1 MISRILATALLLVF
15 LLTTFRHGWN
25 TPTTDFPNY
34 YTAAVLV
41 RNHVKPLRDYYDWT
55 WFQRQMN
62 YAGIET
68 QLGAYPPQSPLTMLP
83 IVPFANLPVQRAK
96 QIWLTLNLLF
106 LLATIWLLAQ
116 IVDWPVAWV
125 GLLAVLVYSPIGWN
139 FYLGQYY
146 VFLLFLLTLAVH
158 CLERKRATAGGFL
171 CGATFGL
178 KVYGA
183 PFLFYCAAKRD
194 WKAVA
199 GFLSAVAVA
208 MITAVAIFGW
218 ADVQYFGAHI
228 LSRALDS
235 GTIDPYNSGNG
246 TLTTLFRHLF
256 ISDPDL
262 NPHPLWSAPYLAFF
276 LQALTTLSVLLVA
289 LLAFV
294 LRPSKGV
301 SYDFAWFTVA
311 VLLVSTN
318 TATYTFVL
326 LFLPLVVWFRNATLT
341 HRILLVGAFA
351 TLNLPITTSIFP
363 KLWLLAV
370 LFCVFGREYFRGLGN
385 KRIAATVAVSTLIA
399 GISAS
404 SHYRRYQL
412 EPLQHY
418 ERVGA
423 GANSIFETSSAITRD
438 GLFYQVIGGESYVLR
453 WLHPNANVAESLTF
467 PGEPFHPVA
476 PSPGGPV
483 YFELVANRRS
493 TFFQF
498 DARTRTT
505 TPISPSE
512 NIRVPD
518 SMVSPDGRWVATES
532 SNSGVHQIL
541 LKNLAT
547 GAQRPLTP
555 GHCDSRSPAWELDS
569 KALIFASDCGKG
581 IGLSVLYRAKIPPN
595 TAVE

>member
-1 MISRILATALLLVF
+1 MISRAAATVLLLVF
-15 LLTTFRHGWN
+15 LLTTFRNGWK

-41 RNHVKPLRDYYDWT
+41 RNHVKPLHAYYDWT

-83 IVPFANLPVQRAK
+83 IVPLANFPVQRAK

-106 LLATIWLLAQ
+106 LLATIWLLAR
-116 IVDWPVAWV
+116 IVDWPVAWI

-146 VFLLFLLTLAVH
+146 VFLLFLLTLAVC
-158 CLERKRATAGGFL
+158 CLERRRASTGGFL

-194 WKAVA
+194 WRAVA
-199 GFLSAVAVA
+199 GFLLAVTLALA
-208 MITAVAIFGW
+208 TAIALFGW
-218 ADVQYFGAHI
+218 TDVQYFGAHI

-246 TLTTLFRHLF
+246 ALTTLFRHLF

-262 NPHPLWSAPYLAFF
+262 NPHPLWRAPYQAFF
-276 LQALTTLSVLLVA
+276 LQALTTLCVLLVA
-289 LLAFV
+289 LLAFM
-294 LRPSKGV
+294 RQPSKGV
-301 SYDFAWFTVA
+301 AYDFSWFTVA

-326 LFLPLVVWFRNATLT
+326 LFLPLVVWFRNASLAE
-341 HRILLVGAFA
+341 RILLVGAFA
-351 TLNLPITTSIFP
+351 TLNLPLPTSIFP
-363 KLWLLAV
+363 KLWLLST
-370 LFCVFGREYFRGLGN
+370 LFYVFGREYFRGLGS
-385 KRIAATVAVSTLIA
+385 RQLAATVAVAGLIA
-399 GISAS
+399 GISTA
-404 SHYRRYQL
+404 SHYHRYQM

-418 ERVGA
+418 ERVGV
-423 GANSIFETSSAITRD
+423 GGISIFETSPAITRD
-438 GLFYQVIGGESYVLR
+438 GLFYQAIGGESYVLR
-453 WLHPNANVAESLTF
+453 WVHSNSNVAENLSF

-476 PSPGGPV
+476 MSPDGPI
-483 YFELVANRRS
+483 YFELVANGRS
-493 TFFQF
+493 TFLQF
-498 DARTRTT
+498 DSRTRSTS
-505 TPISPSE
+505 PISSSQ

-518 SMVSPDGRWVATES
+518 SVVSPDGQWVATES
-532 SNSGVHQIL
+532 SLSGLHQIL
-541 LKNLAT
+541 LKNVAT
-547 GAQRPLTP
+547 GAQRLLTP
-555 GHCDSRSPAWELDS
+555 SHCDSRSPAWELDS

-581 IGLSVLYRAKIPPN
+581 IGLSVLYRAEV
-595 TAVE
+595 TANAVVE

>member
-1 MISRILATALLLVF
+1 MISRVAATALLLVF

-41 RNHVKPLRDYYDWT
+41 RNHTKPLAAYYDWT

-62 YAGIET
+62 YGGIET
-68 QLGAYPPQSPLTMLP
+68 QLGAYAPQSPLTMLP
-83 IVPFANLPVQRAK
+83 MVPFANFPVQRAK
-96 QIWLTLNLLF
+96 QIWITLNLLF
-106 LLATIWLLAQ
+106 LLAAIWLLAHM
-116 IVDWPVAWV
+116 VDWPVARV
-125 GLLAVLVYSPIGWN
+125 GLLAILVYSPIGWN

-146 VFLLFLLTLAVH
+146 VFLLFLLTLAVY
-158 CLERKRATAGGFL
+158 CLERRRALTGGFL

-194 WKAVA
+194 WKAVG
-199 GFLSAVAVA
+199 GFVLAVTIAVV
-208 MITAVAIFGW
+208 TAIALFGW
-218 ADVQYFGAHI
+218 TDVQYFGAHI

-262 NPHPLWSAPYLAFF
+262 NPHPLWRAPYLAFF

-294 LRPSKGV
+294 RQPSKGV

-318 TATYTFVL
+318 TAAYTFVL
-326 LFLPLVVWFRNATLT
+326 LFLPLVVWFRNASLA

-351 TLNLPITTSIFP
+351 TLNLPLPTSIFP
-363 KLWLLAV
+363 KLWLLAA

-385 KRIAATVAVSTLIA
+385 RRIFATVAVSGLIA

-418 ERVGA
+418 ERVGV
-423 GANSIFETSSAITRD
+423 GDNPIFETSPTITRD
-438 GLFYQVIGGESYVLR
+438 GLFYQAIGGDRYVLR
-453 WLHPNANVAESLTF
+453 WLHSNVAENLTF

-476 PSPGGPV
+476 MSPDGPV

-498 DARTRTT
+498 DSRNRSTM
-505 TPISPSE
+505 PISLSE

-532 SNSGVHQIL
+532 SHSGLHQIL

-547 GAQRPLTP
+547 GAQRLLTP
-555 GHCDSRSPAWELDS
+555 SHCDSRSPAWELDS

-581 IGLSVLYRAKIPPN
+581 IGLSVLYRAEMTEN
-595 TAVE
+595 TVVE

>member
-1 MISRILATALLLVF
+1 MISRVAATVLLLVF
-15 LLTTFRHGWN
+15 LLTTFRHGWK

-41 RNHVKPLRDYYDWT
+41 RNHVKPLNAYYDWT

-83 IVPFANLPVQRAK
+83 MVPFANFPVQRAK
-96 QIWLTLNLLF
+96 QIWLTLNLFF
-106 LLATIWLLAQ
+106 LLATIWLLARM
-116 IVDWPVAWV
+116 VDWPVAWV
-125 GLLAVLVYSPIGWN
+125 GLLAALVYSPIGWN

-146 VFLLFLLTLAVH
+146 VFLLFLLTVAVY
-158 CLERKRATAGGFL
+158 CLERKRALAGGFL

-183 PFLFYCAAKRD
+183 PFLFYFAAKRD
-194 WKAVA
+194 CKAVG
-199 GFLSAVAVA
+199 GFVLAATVAVV
-208 MITAVAIFGW
+208 TAIALFGW
-218 ADVQYFGAHI
+218 TDVHYFGAHI

-256 ISDPDL
+256 IFDPDL
-262 NPHPLWSAPYLAFF
+262 NPHPLWRAPYLAFF
-276 LQALTTLSVLLVA
+276 LQALTTLFVLLVS

-294 LRPSKGV
+294 RQPSKGV
-301 SYDFAWFTVA
+301 AYDFAWFTVG

-326 LFLPLVVWFRNATLT
+326 LFLPLVVWFRNASFAQ
-341 HRILLVGAFA
+341 RIFLIGAFA
-351 TLNLPITTSIFP
+351 TLNLPLPTPIFP
-363 KLWLLAV
+363 KLWLLAA
-370 LFCVFGREYFRGLGN
+370 LFYVFGREYFRGLGSR
-385 KRIAATVAVSTLIA
+385 RIVATVAVAGLIA
-399 GISAS
+399 CVSAA
-404 SHYRRYQL
+404 SHYHRYLQ

-418 ERVGA
+418 ERAGVGPY
-423 GANSIFETSSAITRD
+423 SIFETSPAITRD
-438 GLFYQVIGGESYVLR
+438 GLFYQAIGGESYVLR
-453 WLHPNANVAESLTF
+453 WLHSGVAEDLTF

-476 PSPGGPV
+476 MSPDGPV
-483 YFELVANRRS
+483 SFEFVAKGRS
-493 TFFQF
+493 TFLQF
-498 DARTRTT
+498 DSRNRTA
-505 TPISPSE
+505 TPSSLSE

-518 SMVSPDGRWVATES
+518 SVVSPDGRWAARES
-532 SNSGVHQIL
+532 VHSGLHQVL

-547 GAQRPLTP
+547 GAERLLTP
-555 GHCDSRSPAWELDS
+555 SHCDSRSPAWELDS

-581 IGLSVLYRAKIPPN
+581 IGLSVLYRAEVTEKI
-595 TAVE
+595 VLE

>member
-1 MISRILATALLLVF
+1 MISRVAATALLLVF

-41 RNHVKPLRDYYDWT
+41 RNHTKPLAAYYDWT

-68 QLGAYPPQSPLTMLP
+68 QLGAYAPQSPLTMLP
-83 IVPFANLPVQRAK
+83 MVPFANFAVQRAK
-96 QIWLTLNLLF
+96 QIWITLNLLF
-106 LLATIWLLAQ
+106 LFATIWLLARM
-116 IVDWPVAWV
+116 VDWPVAWV
-125 GLLAVLVYSPIGWN
+125 GLLAILVYSPIGWN

-146 VFLLFLLTLAVH
+146 VFLLFLLTLAVY
-158 CLERKRATAGGFL
+158 CLERRRTTMGGFL

-194 WKAVA
+194 WKAVG
-199 GFLSAVAVA
+199 GFVLAVAVA
-208 MITAVAIFGW
+208 VGTAIALFGW
-218 ADVQYFGAHI
+218 TDVRYFGAHI

-246 TLTTLFRHLF
+246 TLATLFRHLLIF
-256 ISDPDL
+256 DPDL
-262 NPHPLWSAPYLAFF
+262 NPYPLWRAPYLAFF
-276 LQALTTLSVLLVA
+276 LQALATLSVLLVA

-294 LRPSKGV
+294 RQPSKGV
-301 SYDFAWFTVA
+301 AYDFAWFTVA

-318 TATYTFVL
+318 TAAYTFVL
-326 LFLPLVVWFRNATLT
+326 LFLPLVVWFRNASLA

-363 KLWLLAV
+363 KLWLLAF

-385 KRIAATVAVSTLIA
+385 RRILATVAVSGLVA

-404 SHYRRYQL
+404 SHYHRYQL

-418 ERVGA
+418 ERVGV
-423 GANSIFETSSAITRD
+423 GGNSIFETSPTITRD
-438 GLFYQVIGGESYVLR
+438 GLFYQAIGGESYVLR
-453 WLHPNANVAESLTF
+453 WLHSNEAENLTF

-476 PSPGGPV
+476 MSPDGPV

-498 DARTRTT
+498 DSRNRST
-505 TPISPSE
+505 TPISLSE
-512 NIRVPD
+512 NIRAPD

-532 SNSGVHQIL
+532 SRSGLHQIL
-541 LKNLAT
+541 LENLAT
-547 GAQRPLTP
+547 GAQRLLTP
-555 GHCDSRSPAWELDS
+555 SHCDSRSPAWELDS

-581 IGLSVLYRAKIPPN
+581 IGLSVLYRAEITRN
-595 TAVE
+595 AGVE

>member
-1 MISRILATALLLVF
+1 MISRVFATALLLVF

-41 RNHVKPLRDYYDWT
+41 RNHVKPLRAYYDWT

-83 IVPFANLPVQRAK
+83 MVPFANFSAQRAK
-96 QIWLTLNLLF
+96 QIWITLNLLF

-116 IVDWPVAWV
+116 IVEWPVAWV
-125 GLLAVLVYSPIGWN
+125 GLLAILVYSPIGWN

-146 VFLLFLLTLAVH
+146 VFLLFLLTLAVF
-158 CLERKRATAGGFL
+158 CFERRRASTGGFL

-194 WKAVA
+194 WKAVG
-199 GFLSAVAVA
+199 GFLFAVAVA
-208 MITAVAIFGW
+208 VVTAIALFGW
-218 ADVQYFGAHI
+218 ADVQYFAAHI

-235 GTIDPYNSGNG
+235 GTIDPYNTGNE
-246 TLTTLFRHLF
+246 TLTTLFRRLF

-262 NPHPLWSAPYLAFF
+262 NPHPLWSEPYLAFF
-276 LQALTTLSVLLVA
+276 LQALATLSVLLVA
-289 LLAFV
+289 LLVFV
-294 LRPSKGV
+294 RQPGKGV
-301 SYDFAWFTVA
+301 SYDFSWFTVA

-326 LFLPLVVWFRNATLT
+326 LFLPLVVWFRNASLA
-341 HRILLVGAFA
+341 HRVLLVGAFA

-363 KLWLLAV
+363 KLWLLAI
-370 LFCVFGREYFRGLGN
+370 LFCVFGCEYFSGLG
-385 KRIAATVAVSTLIA
+385 KRLIAPTVAVSALIA

-423 GANSIFETSSAITRD
+423 DRDSIFETSPAITRD
-438 GLFYQVIGGESYVLR
+438 GLFYQAIGGERYVLR
-453 WLHPNANVAESLTF
+453 WVHANVAENLTF
-467 PGEPFHPVA
+467 PGEPFNPVA
-476 PSPGGPV
+476 PSPDGPV

-498 DARTRTT
+498 DPRSRST
-505 TPISPSE
+505 TPIPLSE

-518 SMVSPDGRWVATES
+518 SVVSPDGRWVATES
-532 SNSGVHQIL
+532 SHFGLHQIL
-541 LKNLAT
+541 LENLAT
-547 GAQRPLTP
+547 GAQRLLTP

-581 IGLSVLYRAKIPPN
+581 IGLSVLYRAELTQNSVAK
-595 TAVE
+595 